1 MSFNSYHRW
10 LYLRTVMLLITE
22 GYRNWKEA
30 EQDVTSQRK
39 TEQSKY
45 YCLNF
50 EHRPG
55 NFSVLTLFNP
65 TDCV

>member
-1 MSFNSYHRW
+1 
-10 LYLRTVMLLITE
+10 MLLITE